1 MATTSNLYA
10 INWQDVAKGLLMAV
24 LTPVFA
30 IITQS
35 VQAGN
40 LTFDWKVIGGAAL
53 AGFLAYLTKNFF
65 SPPVSSSNSPIA
77 K

>member
-1 MATTSNLYA
+1 MQNSPLFKLNLSDA
-10 INWQDVAKGLLMAV
+10 VKALIMAV

-30 IITQS
+30 IVYQS

-40 LTFDWKVIGGAAL
+40 LTFDWKAISLAAVS
-53 AGFLAYLTKNFF
+53 GFMAYLAKNFF
-65 SPPVSSSNSPIA
+65 SGQVPA